1 MKSNIKINKQRLI
14 DSIEEMAK
22 IGKTPKGGVNRQALT
37 DLDKISRDLFIN
49 WCKKENLLWLP
60 PATMT
65 SKFLSIFLQIL
76 YAAARSEVSSFM
88 PMMLSCFAILL
99 INFDEKSYNPPLPR
113 RMYIP

>member
-49 WCKKENLLWLP
+49 WCRK
-60 PATMT
+60 
-65 SKFLSIFLQIL
+65 
-76 YAAARSEVSSFM
+76 
-88 PMMLSCFAILL
+88 
-99 INFDEKSYNPPLPR
+99 
-113 RMYIP
+113 

>member
-49 WCKKENLLWLP
+49 WCKKEKLQITIDKMGNIFARRSGKNNKILLFIY
-60 PATMT
+60 
-65 SKFLSIFLQIL
+65 KKNFDRKYRFISIFN
-76 YAAARSEVSSFM
+76 SF
-88 PMMLSCFAILL
+88 
-99 INFDEKSYNPPLPR
+99 
-113 RMYIP
+113 